1 MFGIAEQNEE
11 NCNVIDITIT
21 VVTLTLKFN
30 CIRQR
35 CTLKVMMTKVRES
48 TKPGVRY

>member
-1 MFGIAEQNEE
+1 MFGTAEQNEE

-21 VVTLTLKFN
+21 VATLAPKFN
-30 CIRQR
+30 CIRER

-48 TKPGVRY
+48 TKLDVRY